1 MLLALR
7 SPPTHHFL
15 SCTGRAVS
23 HGDHRAP
30 RSDHGVPS
38 GSLLRHRHG
47 APLPALSLAAD
58 RSPQGTKL
66 QLKEDTPTQQQSLT
80 LMRNLLRTSISSIA
94 YLRGLFPEGATP
106 QRVTPYHLHTLHRL
120 LQRSQP
126 GRSSLLRATASDLTI
141 VGIGIKSLVPLSPN
155 STLLVKWLEDG
166 VYVLLE
172 LPTTAHLLRFDALEK
187 KYVRFSA
194 LFTADTHLGSFANS
208 FLASVHRRP
217 TFRSPTTVRAPQFL
231 LHCRT
236 LTHRSPHHIFG
247 RRPWRASVAHG
258 ELGAPDRH
266 HARELQ
272 G

>member
-1 MLLALR
+1 MNAPKIGRFLLILEPTTSASR
-7 SPPTHHFL
+7 DSPTSASRTPFPPTHPFL
-15 SCTGRAVS
+15 TCTGRAVS

-38 GSLLRHRHG
+38 GSLLRHRRHG

-166 VYVLLE
+166 VYVPLE
-172 LPTTAHLLRFDALEK
+172 LP
-187 KYVRFSA
+187 YNSSSSQVRCIGEEIRA
-194 LFTADTHLGSFANS
+194 Y
-208 FLASVHRRP
+208 
-217 TFRSPTTVRAPQFL
+217 FRA
-231 LHCRT
+231 LHCR
-236 LTHRSPHHIFG
+236 HSSR
-247 RRPWRASVAHG
+247 
-258 ELGAPDRH
+258 
-266 HARELQ
+266 
-272 G
+272 